1 MLITINFK
9 LPYAAPS
16 TGIFIENSPLGARHG
31 CRALPTGQ
39 EPHLATRDENVGA
52 QEVSGIWAAFS
63 LDTFFWPRKRKYPA
77 FGCGNPIKNNC
88 RNRDTKTYVHQTSC
102 S

>member
-1 MLITINFK
+1 MLTTNHFK

-16 TGIFIENSPLGARHG
+16 TGIFIGYSPLGARHG

-39 EPHLATRDENVGA
+39 EPHLATLDENDGA
-52 QEVSGIWAAFS
+52 QETSGIRAAFS
-63 LDTFFWPRKRKYPA
+63 LDTFFWPHKRKYPA
-77 FGCGNPIKNNC
+77 FGCGNPIKNNR
-88 RNRDTKTYVHQTSC
+88 RNRDTKTYVLRTLC